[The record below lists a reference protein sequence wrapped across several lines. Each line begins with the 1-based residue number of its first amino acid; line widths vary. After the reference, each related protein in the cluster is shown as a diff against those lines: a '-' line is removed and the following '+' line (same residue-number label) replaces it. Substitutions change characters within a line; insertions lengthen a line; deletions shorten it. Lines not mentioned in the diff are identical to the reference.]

1 MAKEVTQ
8 KQKRI
13 VLPEVDMQGRILPQA
28 LEFEEAVL
36 GAMMLEPNAA
46 SAVIDSLREE
56 MFYKESHQK
65 IYKAI
70 KEVFLTKDPIDLLSV
85 ANQLRKNEDLE
96 AIGGAYYLSSLTN
109 RIVSSANIEYHARI
123 VVEKFIQ
130 RKLISV
136 STEVIHN
143 AYDPTMDVLEM
154 LDKAEQNLFDIAEQN
169 FRRDSRKMDDL
180 IREVLRDLENTKN
193 SDTKLRGLPSGFTE
207 LDRVT
212 NGWQRANLVII
223 AARPGMGKTAFVL
236 SMARHIAIEQN
247 KPIAFFSLE
256 MSASDLALRLIS
268 AESGFK
274 QNVLKNGT
282 LSDDDWLTLV
292 NKMTELEKAKLII
305 DDTAALSIFELRAKC
320 RRFKQQH
327 DIQAVIIDYLQ
338 LMSAGGDLKGMNR
351 EQEISTISRSLKAL
365 SKELDIPV
373 IALSQLSRAVE
384 TRSTASKRPQLS
396 DLRES
401 GAIEQDADLVL
412 FIYRPEY
419 YKLNEFEDHTPA
431 EGLAEIM
438 IAKHRNGALKDI
450 KLRFIADYAKFVDY
464 DENLSELP
472 SNFVPLS
479 SLSEDR
485 YSIMSSRINEE
496 ESEDTSLLRL
506 SIRLLIPTMTKT
518 HFKNE
523 TKNNNMI
530 HIQDYNFKDKKVLL
544 RVDYN
549 VPLSEKFEIEDATR
563 IDASLPTINK
573 ILDDGG
579 SVIILS
585 HLGRPKGVEK
595 KYSLEHVLPYLQKK
609 VDVKVFFANDAI
621 GKEAQ
626 RLVDTLPSRKI
637 LLLENLRFHEEE
649 TKGDVEFAEKLASYG
664 DVYVNDAF
672 SAAHRK
678 HASTAVIAQFFPKNK
693 MFGFLMQKEIDNLN
707 KVLLNPKLPLRR
719 Y

>member
-1 MAKEVTQ
+1 
-8 KQKRI
+8 
-13 VLPEVDMQGRILPQA
+13 
-28 LEFEEAVL
+28 
-36 GAMMLEPNAA
+36 LEPNAA

-496 ESEDTSLLRL
+496 ESEDTSFA
-506 SIRLLIPTMTKT
+506 SPVNQTTYP
-518 HFKNE
+518 
-523 TKNNNMI
+523 
-530 HIQDYNFKDKKVLL
+530 DD
-544 RVDYN
+544 D
-549 VPLSEKFEIEDATR
+549 ED
-563 IDASLPTINK
+563 P
-573 ILDDGG
+573 
-579 SVIILS
+579 
-585 HLGRPKGVEK
+585 
-595 KYSLEHVLPYLQKK
+595 
-609 VDVKVFFANDAI
+609 F
-621 GKEAQ
+621 
-626 RLVDTLPSRKI
+626 
-637 LLLENLRFHEEE
+637 
-649 TKGDVEFAEKLASYG
+649 
-664 DVYVNDAF
+664 
-672 SAAHRK
+672 
-678 HASTAVIAQFFPKNK
+678 
-693 MFGFLMQKEIDNLN
+693 
-707 KVLLNPKLPLRR
+707 
-719 Y
+719 